1 MQVNNSLIEIKELER
16 RENRT
21 NTVMLVVIVLFCAL
35 VLFTRYCWLFCVQV
49 DGDSM
54 LNTLNTGDLL
64 LVDRLDQP
72 DYGDIV
78 VFRREDKDYI
88 KRLIAKGGDTI
99 KFVAGDV
106 YLKKQGE
113 AQFVQVS
120 YGEKGKTYA
129 KVYPFVE
136 NQEYVVEENC
146 YYVLGD
152 NRGNSLDSRSF
163 GCVKAKEMKGVVLQW
178 SIENRYT
185 FWSKFFPYL

>member
-78 VFRREDKDYI
+78 VFRRDGKDYI

-113 AQFVQVS
+113 TQFVQVS